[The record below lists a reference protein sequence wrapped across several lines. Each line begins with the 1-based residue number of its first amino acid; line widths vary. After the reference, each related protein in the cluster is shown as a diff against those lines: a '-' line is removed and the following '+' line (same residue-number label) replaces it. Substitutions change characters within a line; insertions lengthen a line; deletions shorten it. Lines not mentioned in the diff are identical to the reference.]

1 MQQQIPPRVAANV
14 LQRPAQAPGV
24 MRGQQHQQQQILPRN
39 AANIPQQLAPAA
51 GAMGAQGR
59 QQQQPQRVQNR
70 QFVQFPCMPDENDG
84 LNQDLMDN
92 QQQLCDQIVHVRT
105 NFRIQA
111 GRMITQDPFNDAM
124 CMVIWPDYY
133 IRSIRFNI
141 LANRNPHNRICLKT
155 GLLGIKKLV
164 KQICDINRDDLLTTY
179 FASFEQTMPR

>member
-24 MRGQQHQQQQILPRN
+24 MRGQQHQQQQ
-39 AANIPQQLAPAA
+39 
-51 GAMGAQGR
+51 
-59 QQQQPQRVQNR
+59 
-70 QFVQFPCMPDENDG
+70 
-84 LNQDLMDN
+84 DN
-92 QQQLCDQIVHVRT
+92 QQQLYDQIVHVRT
-105 NFRIQA
+105 NFQIQA

-141 LANRNPHNRICLKT
+141 LANLNPHNRICLKT